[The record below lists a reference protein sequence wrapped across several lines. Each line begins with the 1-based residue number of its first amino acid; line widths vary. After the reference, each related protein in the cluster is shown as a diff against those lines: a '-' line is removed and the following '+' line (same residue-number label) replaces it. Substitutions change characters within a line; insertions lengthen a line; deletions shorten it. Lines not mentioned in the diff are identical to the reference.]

1 MTRVELMA
9 LVDKHTEHTI
19 ELRRD
24 IHAHPEL
31 SEQEF
36 RTRKVVCDEL
46 DRLGIPYQTWE
57 DDNGVIGLIEGG
69 GDGPVIALRAD
80 MDALPIQE
88 GRTELPFCSQNPG
101 VMHAC
106 GHDVHTTVQLGAT
119 AVLKEL
125 APKLKGAVK
134 LIFQPAEEAGTH
146 GAAFLVKRGCMENPK
161 VDKIFGI
168 HVDDVREWGTLGT
181 KAGAINAASDL
192 FEVTVLGKST
202 HGTKP
207 ERGIDAMYVACQMV
221 LAVYSMVARRLNG
234 LDKVS
239 VNVGK
244 LNGGTAHNI
253 VCDKAEFGI
262 SLRTVDNRVR
272 AYMHE
277 EIRALLEGIA
287 TANRATV
294 EIKESY
300 GCSSQFNDEECVEL
314 IHQVSDFLWG
324 KDAYST
330 NPDPAMGSE
339 DFSAYCE
346 SGTPGSM
353 WELGVRN
360 TERGWTAPL
369 HNMMFCPDERA
380 IPIGMAMQAGI
391 VYQLLSEDGLKE

>member
-1 MTRVELMA
+1 
-9 LVDKHTEHTI
+9 
-19 ELRRD
+19 
-24 IHAHPEL
+24 
-31 SEQEF
+31 
-36 RTRKVVCDEL
+36 
-46 DRLGIPYQTWE
+46 
-57 DDNGVIGLIEGG
+57 
-69 GDGPVIALRAD
+69 
-80 MDALPIQE
+80 
-88 GRTELPFCSQNPG
+88 
-101 VMHAC
+101 
-106 GHDVHTTVQLGAT
+106 
-119 AVLKEL
+119 
-125 APKLKGAVK
+125 
-134 LIFQPAEEAGTH
+134 
-146 GAAFLVKRGCMENPK
+146 MENPK

-221 LAVYSMVARRLNG
+221 LAVYGMVARRLNG

-262 SLRTVDNRVR
+262 SLRTVDNRIR
-272 AYMHE
+272 TYMHE